1 MKSFLLLAY
10 EFLSEF
16 GPFLLCLILLGR
28 NTGKFRRVRRG
39 RWLPVLFALYV
50 IAVFHV
56 TWPGTIYDSPECGFS
71 ELLRRINFI
80 PFSREIQVVGYIL
93 NIVLFLPFGFLVPLM
108 GRQRGTLPAV
118 LAGGLGF
125 SLLIELS
132 QLLSHRGTDVDDLI
146 MNTLGAA
153 VGYLLYRVWD
163 SVTASRFQ
171 GDAGTGEPAV
181 YLLSLF
187 LGRFLLFHHL
197 GLIGLL
203 YG

>member
-10 EFLSEF
+10 EFLAEF
-16 GPFLLCLILLGR
+16 GPFLVCLMLVGR
-28 NTGKFRRVRRG
+28 GGGTFRRAKQG

-56 TWPGTIYDSPECGFS
+56 TWPGTVYDRPDGTVS

-80 PFSREIQVVGYIL
+80 PFSREIQPVGYGL
-93 NIVLFLPFGFLVPLM
+93 NVVMFLPFGFLVPLM
-108 GRQRGTLPAV
+108 RRQAALPAV
-118 LAGGLGF
+118 TAGGLGF

-153 VGYLLYRVWD
+153 MGYLLYRVFHR
-163 SVTASRFQ
+163 VTGGRFQ
-171 GDAGTGEPAV
+171 GDAGPG
-181 YLLSLF
+181 SR
-187 LGRFLLFHHL
+187 RFICFPCFWA
-197 GLIGLL
+197 GLRCFTTWD
-203 YG
+203 

>member
-10 EFLSEF
+10 EFLAEF
-16 GPFLLCLILLGR
+16 GPFLVCLMLVGR
-28 NTGKFRRVRRG
+28 GGGKFRRAKQS

-56 TWPGTIYDSPECGFS
+56 TWPGTVYDRPEGTVS

-80 PFSREIQVVGYIL
+80 PFSREIQPVGYGL
-93 NIVLFLPFGFLVPLM
+93 NVVMFLPFGFLVPLM
-108 GRQRGTLPAV
+108 RRQAALPAV
-118 LAGGLGF
+118 AAGGLGF

-153 VGYLLYRVWD
+153 MGYLLYRAFHR
-163 SVTASRFQ
+163 VTGGRFQ
-171 GDAGTGEPAV
+171 GNAGAGEPAV

-187 LGRFLLFHHL
+187 LGRFALFHHL
-197 GLIGLL
+197 GLIRLL